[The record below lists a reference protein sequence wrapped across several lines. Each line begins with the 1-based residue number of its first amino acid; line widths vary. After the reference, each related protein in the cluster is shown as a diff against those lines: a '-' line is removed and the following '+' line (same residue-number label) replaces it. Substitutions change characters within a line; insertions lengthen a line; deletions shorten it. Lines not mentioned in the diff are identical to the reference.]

1 VSLQKKLAKEFKH
14 LLIDASMLLILLL
27 TLLMGFRA
35 RSVTSRLR
43 AVYQKKRDRKELQTV
58 NYINKLRMIGEE
70 KHKEVAKAPIG
81 NRKRLVNLNKNVTS
95 ILLPYLTLPELLKLE
110 QVSKVMA
117 MHVSNWPVWKNIY
130 FDFYLVKQ
138 KDRLPAQEREM
149 TEEEQDSH
157 DYRAACKRCFVFIQK
172 NLTDE
177 DLALAPDIAD
187 YYKGE
192 AFIILEEF
200 TLSLMEFPRVNNMSL
215 SAIEYVATKTEKALT

>member
-1 VSLQKKLAKEFKH
+1 
-14 LLIDASMLLILLL
+14 MLLILIL

-35 RSVTSRLR
+35 SSVTGRLK

-70 KHKEVAKAPIG
+70 KHKEVVMIAPNA

-95 ILLPYLTLPELLKLE
+95 ILLPYLTVPELLKVE
-110 QVSKVMA
+110 QVSKLMA
-117 MHVSNWPVWKNIY
+117 MHVGNWPVWKNIY
-130 FDFYLVKQ
+130 FDFYLEKQ
-138 KDRLPAQEREM
+138 KERLPPHEREM
-149 TEEEQDSH
+149 TEEEQESH

-177 DLALAPDIAD
+177 DLAVAPDIAD

-215 SAIEYVATKTEKALT
+215 SAVEFVAAKTEKALAYLDPYMTINLSFGIQT